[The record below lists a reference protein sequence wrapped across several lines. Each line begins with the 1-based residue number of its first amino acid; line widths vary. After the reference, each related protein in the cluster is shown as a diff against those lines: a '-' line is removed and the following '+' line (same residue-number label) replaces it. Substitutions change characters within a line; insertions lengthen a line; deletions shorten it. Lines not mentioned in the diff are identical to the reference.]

1 MILFILQSVGSSDR
15 TIVKLWKRLFN
26 NKYKRKNNKIMI
38 HIKSKKEHYQFLII
52 CTLIKASIFFKI
64 IPDRILHISIKQIL
78 ITK

>member
-1 MILFILQSVGSSDR
+1 MLVVVIEQLLNFGKDYPIINIEQ
-15 TIVKLWKRLFN
+15 
-26 NKYKRKNNKIMI
+26 KNNKIII

>member
-1 MILFILQSVGSSDR
+1 MLVVVIEQLLNFGKDYPIINIEQ
-15 TIVKLWKRLFN
+15 
-26 NKYKRKNNKIMI
+26 KNNKIMI